1 MQFLKMFG
9 ITVLVV
15 LAFFRFD
22 MADLKAA
29 DKYTINLANST
40 VGFSIMR
47 MGLNNLTGR
56 FKEFSGSIL
65 FDEQNVSNSKVE
77 VTIKTASFDS
87 GFDARDK
94 DLRSPN
100 FFNVF
105 EFPEMKFVSTKIV
118 KTGENTGTIT
128 GNLTLLGVTKPV
140 TLKTKFNRTSIHPRN
155 KKTYSGFSATGT
167 LDRTDWGMN
176 RLAKFVGPQVN
187 LIIEVLAEKL

>member
-1 MQFLKMFG
+1 MQLLKMFG

-15 LAFFRFD
+15 LAYFRFD
-22 MADLKAA
+22 IADLEAA
-29 DKYTINLANST
+29 EKYKIDRPHTTI
-40 VGFSIMR
+40 GFNIMR
-47 MGLNNLTGR
+47 LGYNKLIGR
-56 FKEFSGSIL
+56 FNEFSGSIM

-87 GFDARDK
+87 GWGARDK

-100 FFNVF
+100 FFNVL

-128 GNLTLLGVTKPV
+128 GNLTLLGVTKSV
-140 TLKTKFNRTSIHPRN
+140 TLKTKFNRKAIHPRN
-155 KKTYSGFSATGT
+155 KKTYTGFSATGT
-167 LDRTDWGMN
+167 INRTDWGMN

-187 LIIEVLAEKL
+187 IVIEVLAERQ